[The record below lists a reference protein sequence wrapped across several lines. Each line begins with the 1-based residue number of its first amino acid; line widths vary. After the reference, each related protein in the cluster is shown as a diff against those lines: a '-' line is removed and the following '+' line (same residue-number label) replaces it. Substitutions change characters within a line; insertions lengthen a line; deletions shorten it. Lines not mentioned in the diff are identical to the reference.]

1 MSSLV
6 VRDLTARYG
15 GSTVLRGINIELDPG
30 SVTAMIGANGVGKST
45 LLRSIAGLHRQ
56 AKGSVTLAGREL
68 LGRPAHR
75 IAREG
80 LALVPEGRHLFADL
94 SVRENLTL
102 GLNGL
107 SCSAQQAQSRI
118 EEVFT
123 MFPVLAEFA
132 KRPAGAL
139 SGGQQQMLAIG
150 RSLVR
155 RPDVLLLD
163 EPSLGLAPLLVQ
175 QILSVA
181 RARADDGVAVLLA
194 EQNAAAALRVAD
206 TGVIMENG
214 SLTRTDAASALL
226 VDEEVSRHYLGAGG
240 ESDQPTSLV
249 GTLPDVLKTRT
260 L

>member
-1 MSSLV
+1 MKLA
-6 VRDLTARYG
+6 VRDLTVRYG
-15 GSTVLRGINIELDPG
+15 GSTVLRGVGIELNSG
-30 SVTAMIGANGVGKST
+30 QVTAMIGANGAGKST

-56 AKGSVTLAGREL
+56 VTGSVTLDGREL

-80 LALVPEGRHLFADL
+80 LALVPEGRHLFTDL

-107 SCSAQQAQSRI
+107 PCSAREGRSRI
-118 EEVFT
+118 EEVYT
-123 MFPVLAEFA
+123 MFPILAEFA
-132 KRPAGAL
+132 GRPAGAL

-163 EPSLGLAPLLVQ
+163 EPSLGLAPLLVR

-181 RARADDGVAVLLA
+181 RVRADDGVAVLLA
-194 EQNAAAALRVAD
+194 EQNAAAALRIAD
-206 TGVIMENG
+206 IGAIMENG
-214 SLTRTDAASALL
+214 SLTRIDTARALL
-226 VDEEVSRHYLGAGG
+226 DDDHVSRHYLGAGG
-240 ESDQPTSLV
+240 DTDGPTGPI
-249 GTLPDVLKTRT
+249 GTLPDVLRATT

>member
-1 MSSLV
+1 MSLT
-6 VRDLTARYG
+6 VRGLTARYG
-15 GSTVLRGINIELDPG
+15 GSAVVRGVSIELNPG
-30 SVTAMIGANGVGKST
+30 QVTAMIGANGVGKST

-56 AKGSVTLAGREL
+56 ASGSVTLDGREL

-75 IAREG
+75 IARDG
-80 LALVPEGRHLFADL
+80 LALVPEGRHLFTDL
-94 SVRENLTL
+94 TVRENLTM

-107 SCSAQQAQSRI
+107 SCPAREAQNRI

-123 MFPVLAEFA
+123 MFPILAEFA
-132 KRPAGAL
+132 GRPAGAL

-155 RPDVLLLD
+155 RPRVLLLD

-206 TGVIMENG
+206 TGAIMENG
-214 SLTRTDAASALL
+214 VLTRVDDAAALL
-226 VDEEVSRHYLGAGG
+226 ADDDVSRHYLGAGG
-240 ESDQPTSLV
+240 EIGQPTGSI